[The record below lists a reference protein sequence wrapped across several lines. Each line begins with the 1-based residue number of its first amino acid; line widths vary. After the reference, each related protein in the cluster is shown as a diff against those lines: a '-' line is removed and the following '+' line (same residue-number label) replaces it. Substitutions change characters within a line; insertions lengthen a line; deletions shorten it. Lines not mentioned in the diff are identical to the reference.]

1 MTLLEKELQTVESVF
16 IVSHHT
22 EELELPIDS
31 EIKIVKTEQGISEI
45 I

>member
-1 MTLLEKELQTVESVF
+1 MNLLEKELQTIESVF

-31 EIKIVKTEQGISEI
+31 EIKIIKNEDGISELI
-45 I
+45 